1 MLKLDIFSDPICP
14 WCYIG
19 KTYLDRALER
29 APTPPFV
36 VEWHPFQL
44 NPDMAPGG
52 QDRRAY
58 LAAKF
63 GGPAGATRAD
73 DTVEAAARA
82 AGIEIDMARI
92 PTIPNTLNAHRLIHW
107 AGLEECQTAVV
118 GALFRAHFR
127 EGRNIGDANTL
138 ADIAAANGMDREVTL
153 RLLATDADLED
164 IRARDTHA
172 RSRGVNAVPT
182 YLIANQYVLQGAQP
196 ADLWQQVI
204 AEITQPRE
212 S

>member
-19 KTYLDRALER
+19 KTYLDRALEQ
-29 APTPPFV
+29 AATPPFI

-63 GGPAGATRAD
+63 GGPGGVTRAD
-73 DTVEAAARA
+73 DSVEAAARA
-82 AGIEIDMARI
+82 AGIEIDSARI

-153 RLLATDADLED
+153 RLLATDADLND
-164 IRARDTHA
+164 IRARDAHA

-204 AEITQPRE
+204 AEITQSPE
-212 S
+212 A